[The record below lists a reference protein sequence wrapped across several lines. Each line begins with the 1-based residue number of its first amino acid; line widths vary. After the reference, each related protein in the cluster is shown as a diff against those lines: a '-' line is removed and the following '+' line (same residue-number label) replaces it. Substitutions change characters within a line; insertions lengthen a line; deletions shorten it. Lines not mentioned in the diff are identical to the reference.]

1 MSKSFNQFLM
11 LGGFYFILSF
21 VLNTWHNDF
30 SRFMSLLL
38 LGVLLLSVVVLCFK
52 KNFVFLEK
60 FELNNLKISN
70 YLKAVGVA
78 QYFNIFFDM
87 LPKAFIETNMYVPTY
102 FKYTSKFYYVILFV
116 ALIYATYYNLTKYKN
131 K

>member
-1 MSKSFNQFLM
+1 MAKFFNQILM

-60 FELNNLKISN
+60 FELNNPRISN

-78 QYFNIFFDM
+78 QYFDIFFGM
-87 LPKAFIETNMYVPTY
+87 IPSMFVETQPQVPVY
-102 FKYTSKFYYVILFV
+102 FRYASTKISKSPSNTLLGLEDSACVL
-116 ALIYATYYNLTKYKN
+116 
-131 K
+131 